1 MKINKVKTNKLN
13 NSKLDNDIRLRQDR
27 ISQGKSC
34 RVCNFRL
41 RKYNH
46 NNLIFELN
54 SLNIIKIIIIINLM
68 NLISEH
74 IDICIS
80 CMLGINEN

>member
-54 SLNIIKIIIIINLM
+54 SLNIHNDLSLKEMCGLLDKSDARYPVSYCIKY
-68 NLISEH
+68 S
-74 IDICIS
+74 
-80 CMLGINEN
+80 